1 MNIKDFIEKEL
12 KKKKIV
18 FSEIKFLAG
27 DASNRKYFTL
37 KKNNS
42 EDLLIMFDENKES
55 FSNFVKISNL
65 LKDKI
70 TVPQI
75 YELFDESN
83 FLILENFG
91 NLKYS
96 QLLNKKNR
104 KELYITAIEAII
116 YLQISKFKPNLPKY
130 KKIDFINESKLFFE
144 WYLPLNLKKADPVI
158 ISEFEF
164 LLNSCKLYP
173 FHIEKSPISGGS
185 VVIFF
190 DHGNRKKS
198 KSYIKK
204 IVK

>member
-1 MNIKDFIEKEL
+1 ML
-12 KKKKIV
+12 
-18 FSEIKFLAG
+18 L
-27 DASNRKYFTL
+27 TL

-116 YLQISKFKPNLPKY
+116 YLQISK
-130 KKIDFINESKLFFE
+130 
-144 WYLPLNLKKADPVI
+144 
-158 ISEFEF
+158 
-164 LLNSCKLYP
+164 LY
-173 FHIEKSPISGGS
+173 
-185 VVIFF
+185 
-190 DHGNRKKS
+190 
-198 KSYIKK
+198 
-204 IVK
+204 